1 MAGQKR
7 SGKGEIFLT
16 RLAEAAGKEILARAG
31 IRTPPGRLASS
42 ADDARRAATEMGC
55 PVAVKA
61 QVLATGR
68 FGKGLVRFAETPDE
82 AARIAADIIGR
93 RVDSQTVERVLVEER
108 ISVAREMFAAVVI
121 DEVARSPLV
130 VFAAVGGTGIEEI
143 ARDHPEAVARIPVDI
158 REGVSVDAM
167 RDAALAAGVPP
178 ENADA
183 VAAALV
189 NLYAAF
195 RSCEARSLEANPLI
209 VTPDG
214 AVVAADCHAVV
225 DDYAVVRHPELG
237 VEMARELDHAPS
249 ALERAAYACEKAD
262 YRGTFFFFQM
272 ATGFSQAEG
281 YVGFHGAGGG
291 GSMMSMDALLAEG
304 FVPANFCDTSG
315 NPPAS
320 KVYRAAK
327 IILAQPNLVGYFA
340 SGSGVASQ
348 EQFHSARGFV
358 KAFREMNLSV
368 PAVIRLGG
376 NAEEIAI
383 DILHK
388 YCGDLNAALEAYGK
402 DDSASFCAKRLR
414 ALVDAHAPG
423 DKRVAGIS
431 DPDLPAVPYAFETMT
446 GFLTFDH
453 AKCRACSDQVCIAAC
468 APGILKLAGRVPVL
482 GISADDAK
490 KGKCTECLACEIECW
505 ARARNAIRID
515 LPIPGYDEAAEEV
528 RRVADPH

>member
-1 MAGQKR
+1 M
-7 SGKGEIFLT
+7 T
-16 RLAEAAGKEILARAG
+16 RLVEAAGKEILARAG
-31 IRTPPGRLASS
+31 IRIPPGKLASS
-42 ADDARRAATEMGC
+42 ADEARRAAVEIGC

-61 QVLATGR
+61 QALVTGR

-82 AARIAADIIGR
+82 SARIADDIIGR
-93 RVDSQTVERVLVEER
+93 RVDTQTVERVLVEKR
-108 ISVAREMFAAVVI
+108 IPVACEMFAAVVI
-121 DEVARSPLV
+121 DEVARAPVV

-143 ARDHPEAVARIPVDI
+143 AREHPEAVARIPVDI
-158 REGVSVDAM
+158 REGVSADAM
-167 RDAALAAGVPP
+167 REAALNAGVPA

-183 VAAALV
+183 VADALV
-189 NLYAAF
+189 KLYAAF
-195 RSCEARSLEANPLI
+195 RACEARSLEANPLV

-214 AVVAADCHAVV
+214 AVVATDCHAVV

-237 VEMARELDHAPS
+237 IEMARELDHAPS

-272 ATGFSQAEG
+272 ATGFSDADE

-291 GSMMSMDALLAEG
+291 GSMMSMDALIAEG
-304 FVPANFCDTSG
+304 FKPANFCDTSG

-388 YCGDLNAALEAYGK
+388 CCSDLNAPLEAYGK

-414 ALVDAHAPG
+414 ALVDSFVPASKP
-423 DKRVAGIS
+423 VAGIS
-431 DPDLPAVPYAFETMT
+431 NPDAPAEPYAFETVT
-446 GFLTFDH
+446 GSVTFDH
-453 AKCRACSDQVCIAAC
+453 AKCRSCSDQVCIAAC
-468 APGILKLAGRVPVL
+468 APGILKLAGRAPVL
-482 GISADDAK
+482 SISTDDAM

-505 ARARNAIRID
+505 ARAKNAIRID
-515 LPIPGYDEAAEEV
+515 LPIPGYDEAVKEAA
-528 RRVADPH
+528 RFGDPH